1 MCIIFLQNGH
11 KCQKYIFSVHHQRI
25 GVGRGVFAFS
35 SLSWGFL
42 LLHELSCAY
51 YACLSTHTKE
61 LKFRR
66 QNIFMSESLFVLGV
80 SVNHHSRFFHSCAD
94 VTITNEALQ
103 FLTHARHSCPFNSK
117 GSLTSHTYMY
127 WDTRH
132 PFIMVIPD
140 SLALKL
146 SLPVFT
152 TVADGNRT
160 KISRMQYL
168 MTSRWCNI
176 TAF

>member
-1 MCIIFLQNGH
+1 MATSAKNIFFQFITRELVWGGGYSHFHHYRWGSSSYTN
-11 KCQKYIFSVHHQRI
+11 SPVHIMH
-25 GVGRGVFAFS
+25 VCPLTLKNS
-35 SLSWGFL
+35 
-42 LLHELSCAY
+42 
-51 YACLSTHTKE
+51 
-61 LKFRR
+61 KFRR